1 MSESHSIKGVATM
14 RFSES
19 PHSIQILRSSYMN
32 GNGGETVSRNF
43 YLRKEQDEMLAR
55 LAKQNGETKVTILRA
70 IIDEW
75 REMKLET
82 RG

>member
-1 MSESHSIKGVATM
+1 MSETRSSKGVATV

-19 PHSIQILRSSYMN
+19 PHSIQILRSAYSN
-32 GNGGETVSRNF
+32 GSGGKTVSRNF
-43 YLRKEQDEMLAR
+43 WLREEQDEMLAQ
-55 LAKQNGETKVTILRA
+55 LARQTGETKVTVLRA

-75 REMKLET
+75 REMKLEE